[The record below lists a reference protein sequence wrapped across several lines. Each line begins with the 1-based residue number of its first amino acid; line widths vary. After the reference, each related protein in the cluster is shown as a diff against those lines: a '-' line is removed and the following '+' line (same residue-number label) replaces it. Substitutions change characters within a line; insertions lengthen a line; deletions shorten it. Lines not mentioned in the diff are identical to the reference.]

1 MWSWTLWLSTL
12 VYGIT
17 MTVIGSLIGIEVYR
31 WRVTVIMI
39 ATVVVME
46 LYLGLD
52 RLLRTRFRKGT

>member
-1 MWSWTLWLSTL
+1 MWSWTLWLSAL

-17 MTVIGSLIGIEVYR
+17 MTVIGSLIGIEVYH

-46 LYLGLD
+46 LCLGLD